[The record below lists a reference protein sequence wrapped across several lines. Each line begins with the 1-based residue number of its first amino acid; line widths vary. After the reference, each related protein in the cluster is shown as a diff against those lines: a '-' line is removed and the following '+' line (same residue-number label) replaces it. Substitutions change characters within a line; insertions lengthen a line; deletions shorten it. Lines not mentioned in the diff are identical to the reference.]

1 MEVSLGVSRATDLFA
16 YDPLLALLWQL
27 LVETTRCAPKGDF
40 RGTSISD
47 FFNNTDVKRTLR
59 IASTE
64 VAVTGYRTFRLAI
77 STEPLLCLR
86 SDKQSGSDYRPS
98 TEYASRT
105 FPGVPPKLPDP
116 EPT

>member
-1 MEVSLGVSRATDLFA
+1 MACRD
-16 YDPLLALLWQL
+16 DHQL
-27 LVETTRCAPKGDF
+27 RRRYARKNEIFGSS
-40 RGTSISD
+40 SICG
-47 FFNNTDVKRTLR
+47 FFNNIDVKRTSR
-59 IASTE
+59 TASTE
-64 VAVTGYRTFRLAI
+64 VAVTGYRTFRLAM
-77 STEPLLCLR
+77 STESLLYLR